1 MGEKMEKKV
10 IVFCV
15 AVGIILVG
23 VVCGI
28 KIFETLSG
36 PNTAIA
42 SVATDGNNKVSSS
55 NTAATTSPR
64 RMQTKEFETYQSV
77 EPIPDLV
84 TLMLATPDKK

>member
-36 PNTAIA
+36 PNAAIA
-42 SVATDGNNKVSSS
+42 SVAKSGNNQASSLS
-55 NTAATTSPR
+55 DAATTRPK